1 MWLLADGCVVW
12 LLADGCVVWLIA
24 AGCLMWVHGVCMWML
39 DVRG

>member
-12 LLADGCVVWLIA
+12 LLADGCVVWLLA